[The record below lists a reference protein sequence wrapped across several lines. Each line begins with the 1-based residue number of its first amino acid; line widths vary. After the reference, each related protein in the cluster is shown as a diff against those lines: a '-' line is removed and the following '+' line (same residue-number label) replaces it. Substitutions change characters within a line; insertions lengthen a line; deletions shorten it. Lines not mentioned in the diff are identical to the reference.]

1 MKVTTDTPDLL
12 IVDDRPLFIGIMLTG
27 FILVFVGVG
36 VSIALTGE
44 LLGLLFAL
52 LGGGLGLGAFAVFVR
67 RVQVIFHHPEGYV
80 ELRRRNLFGSSRVR
94 HTLSEIARAEI
105 EESHSSDNGTT
116 YRVVLV
122 IDAGQSVGRHPVTL
136 AYSSGSGHH
145 RAAEA
150 INLWL
155 AQVRRGAA

>member
-1 MKVTTDTPDLL
+1 MKITSDTPDLL

-44 LLGLLFAL
+44 LLGLLFAF

-67 RVQVIFHHPEGYV
+67 RVQVIFHRPDGYV
-80 ELRRRNLFGSSRVR
+80 ELRRRNLFGGSRVR
-94 HTLSEIARAEI
+94 HDLREISRAEI

-136 AYSSGSGHH
+136 AYSNGSGHH
-145 RAAEA
+145 RAADA
-150 INLWL
+150 INRWL
-155 AQVRRGAA
+155 AQSRRGAA